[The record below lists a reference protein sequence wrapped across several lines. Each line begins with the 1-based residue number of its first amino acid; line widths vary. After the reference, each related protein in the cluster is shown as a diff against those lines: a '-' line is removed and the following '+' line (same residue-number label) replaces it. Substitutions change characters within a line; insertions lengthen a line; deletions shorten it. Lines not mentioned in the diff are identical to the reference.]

1 MNRLKHWF
9 NKNVLKKEKDKY
21 KVYFIHKK
29 FDSRVPVIIDVE
41 ATSKVDAKKKTLKFI
56 KKYASDS
63 GNYKFL
69 KVEYK

>member
-1 MNRLKHWF
+1 MGKFKRWF
-9 NKNVLKKEKDKY
+9 KQNVLKKEKTKF
-21 KVYFIHKK
+21 KVYFMHNK
-29 FDSRVPVIIDVE
+29 FNTRVPVVIDVE

-63 GNYKFL
+63 GNYKFV

>member
-1 MNRLKHWF
+1 MGKFKRWF
-9 NKNVLKKEKDKY
+9 KQNVLKKEKTKF
-21 KVYFIHKK
+21 KVYFMHNK
-29 FDSRVPVIIDVE
+29 FNTRVPVVIDVE